1 MKNRYLQQLR
11 TNLQLNQKTAIFLL
25 CFFLATIFWVFTS
38 LSKDYETQIT
48 IPVIYKNIP
57 FTKYFDSELP
67 KELEFHFKGS
77 GFKLAGVHFRKRPD
91 SIEIDVLAHSNN
103 MQQLKFQTINLKNQ
117 FPGDY
122 LPYRITPENI
132 SAGFNSRLSKKVPVK
147 LVGQISY
154 GNRFEATGSTKLV
167 PDSVELAGSGA
178 FLNKVSEVKTQK
190 LKLSNVSG
198 RQTGV
203 IDLDSTSFPGLASS
217 TSKIEYDL
225 PVEEF
230 TEGVMYVDV
239 DLPFSQKN
247 RVLLLPG
254 KVKVTFIASLSEFP
268 TIKNTDFHL
277 ETLVPNNSTP
287 GKLAV
292 KIKKQPLSV
301 RVLKIEPEFL
311 DYLVQK

>member
-77 GFKLAGVHFRKRPD
+77 GFKLAGVHFRNRPD

-132 SAGFNSRLSKKVPVK
+132 SAGFNSRLSKKVPVR

-154 GNRFEATGSTKLV
+154 GNRFEATGGTKLV
-167 PDSVELAGSGA
+167 PDSVELAGPGA

-198 RQTGV
+198 RQTGL

-268 TIKNTDFHL
+268 TIKNSDFHL

-287 GKLAV
+287 GKLSV